1 MKYKILF
8 TEEFEKRA
16 LNFLKKHREIKERYF
31 KTLMLLEENPFHPSL
46 RLHKLKGQLTD
57 LYSVSINIS
66 YRITIDFIIEENS
79 IIPINIGSHDDVYH
93 G

>member
-8 TEEFEKRA
+8 TGEFEKRA